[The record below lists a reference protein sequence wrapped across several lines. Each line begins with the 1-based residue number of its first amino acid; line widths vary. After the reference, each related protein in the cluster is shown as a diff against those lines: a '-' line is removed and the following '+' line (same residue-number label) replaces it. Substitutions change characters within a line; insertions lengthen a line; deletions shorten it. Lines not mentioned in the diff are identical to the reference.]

1 LENFVNLDFLYG
13 YLNLSFWGYVIATLI
28 MVQVSIFCVT
38 VYLHRDAAHRS
49 VDLHPVVRHFARLWI
64 WMSSSMLTK
73 EWVAVHRK
81 HHARCETVDDP
92 HSPVIFGIKKVLLE
106 GAELYQVQARN
117 TETLEKFG
125 RGTPDDWIEKN
136 LYSRH
141 RNWGILAMIVLD
153 VFFFGVPA
161 IIIISIQML
170 TFPVLAAGVI
180 NGLGHYFGYRN
191 YECPDASTN
200 VTPWGLIVGGEEL
213 HNNHHAFPSSAKF
226 SVRPWEVDAG
236 WGVIRLLSLFG
247 LAKVARVAPTPLRV
261 EGKHVDIETVRAVI
275 VNRMHVVR
283 DYTRTVMLPV
293 LRAELAVAGNK
304 LGEGIRKLLV
314 RESSLLDEQAKSRLA
329 HALEQNKALKTVH
342 EFRAKLQVMW
352 NGTNMSN
359 ETLLQHLR
367 EWIAQAEASGIKA
380 LQDFAA
386 ALRGY
391 TLQPALVRS

>member
-1 LENFVNLDFLYG
+1 MNLDFLYG

-117 TETLEKFG
+117 AETLEKFG
-125 RGTPDDWIEKN
+125 RGTPDDWIERN

-141 RNWGILAMIVLD
+141 RNWGILAMIMLD

-236 WGVIRLLSLFG
+236 WGVIRLLSFFG
-247 LAKVARVAPTPLRV
+247 LAKVARIAPTPVRV

-293 LRAELAVAGNK
+293 LRTELAVAGNK
-304 LGEGIRKLLV
+304 LGQGIRKLLV
-314 RESSLLDEQAKSRLA
+314 RESSLLDEQAKSLLA

-352 NGTNMSN
+352 NGSNMSN

-391 TLQPALVRS
+391 TLQPVLVRG

>member
-1 LENFVNLDFLYG
+1 MNLDFLYG
-13 YLNLSFWGYVIATLI
+13 YLNLGFWGYVIATLI

-49 VDLHPVVRHFARLWI
+49 VDLHPAVRHFARLWI

-117 TETLEKFG
+117 SETLEKYG
-125 RGTPDDWIEKN
+125 RGTPDDWIERN

-141 RNWGILAMIVLD
+141 RNWGIIAMILLD

-161 IIIISIQML
+161 IIIVAIQML

-191 YECPDASTN
+191 FECPDASTN
-200 VTPWGLIVGGEEL
+200 VSPWGLIVGGEEL

-226 SVRPWEVDAG
+226 SVQPWEVDAG
-236 WGVIRLLSLFG
+236 WGVISVLRFFG
-247 LAKVARVAPTPLRV
+247 LAKVARVAPTPVRL
-261 EGKHVDIETVRAVI
+261 EGKHVDLETVRAVI

-283 DYTRTVMLPV
+283 DYTRKVMLPV
-293 LRAELAVAGNK
+293 LRAELAIAGNK
-304 LGEGIRKLLV
+304 LGQGVRKLFV
-314 RESSLLDEQAKSRLA
+314 RESSLLDEHAKSRLA
-329 HALEQNKALKTVH
+329 QALEHSKALKTVH
-342 EFRAKLQVMW
+342 EFRARLQVMW
-352 NGTNMSN
+352 NGSNMSN
-359 ETLLQHLR
+359 ETLIQHLK
-367 EWIAQAEASGIKA
+367 EWITQAEASGIKA
-380 LQDFAA
+380 LQDFAV

-391 TLQPALVRS
+391 TMQPVAVRN

>member
-1 LENFVNLDFLYG
+1 MNLDFMYG
-13 YLNLSFWGYVIATLI
+13 FLNLSFWGYVIATTI

-49 VDLHPVVRHFARLWI
+49 VDLHPAIRHFARLWI

-81 HHARCETVDDP
+81 HHAKCETVDDP

-117 TETLEKFG
+117 PETLEKYG
-125 RGTPDDWIEKN
+125 RGTPDDWIERN
-136 LYSRH
+136 LYSKH
-141 RNWGILAMIVLD
+141 RNWGIIAMILLD

-161 IIIISIQML
+161 IIIVSIQML

-191 YECPDASTN
+191 FECPDASTN
-200 VTPWGLIVGGEEL
+200 VSPWGLIVGGEEL

-226 SVRPWEVDAG
+226 SVQPWEVDVG
-236 WGVIRLLSLFG
+236 WGAISFLKFFG
-247 LAKVARVAPTPLRV
+247 LAKVGRVVPKSV
-261 EGKHVDIETVRAVI
+261 IIEGKHVDLETVRAVI

-293 LRAELAVAGNK
+293 LRAEIAVAGNK
-304 LGEGIRKLLV
+304 LGQGVRKLFV
-314 RESSLLDEQAKSRLA
+314 RESSLLDAQAKSTLDA
-329 HALEQNKALKTVH
+329 ALEQNKALKTVH
-342 EFRAKLQVMW
+342 EFRNRLQVMW
-352 NGTNMSN
+352 NGTHMSN
-359 ETLLQHLR
+359 ENLIQHLK

-380 LQDFAA
+380 LEEFAA

-391 TLQPALVRS
+391 TLQTVTA

>member
-1 LENFVNLDFLYG
+1 M
-13 YLNLSFWGYVIATLI
+13 I
-28 MVQVSIFCVT
+28 M
-38 VYLHRDAAHRS
+38 
-49 VDLHPVVRHFARLWI
+49 
-64 WMSSSMLTK
+64 
-73 EWVAVHRK
+73 
-81 HHARCETVDDP
+81 
-92 HSPVIFGIKKVLLE
+92 
-106 GAELYQVQARN
+106 
-117 TETLEKFG
+117 
-125 RGTPDDWIEKN
+125 
-136 LYSRH
+136 
-141 RNWGILAMIVLD
+141 LD

-236 WGVIRLLSLFG
+236 WGVIRLLSFFG
-247 LAKVARVAPTPLRV
+247 LAKVARIAPTPVRV

-293 LRAELAVAGNK
+293 LRTELAVAGNK
-304 LGEGIRKLLV
+304 LGQGIRKLLV
-314 RESSLLDEQAKSRLA
+314 RESSLLDEQAKSLLA

-352 NGTNMSN
+352 NGSNMSN

-391 TLQPALVRS
+391 TLQPVLVRG